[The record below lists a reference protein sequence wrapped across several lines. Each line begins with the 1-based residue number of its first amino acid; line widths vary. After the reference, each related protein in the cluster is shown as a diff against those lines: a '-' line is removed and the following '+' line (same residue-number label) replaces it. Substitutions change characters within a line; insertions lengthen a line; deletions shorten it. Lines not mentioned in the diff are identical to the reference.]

1 MLNSLKLQWL
11 VTLKEETNMING
23 SVEFIAELENNL
35 VEIDQDILDLEK
47 GIEKLELKIDK
58 KNEFKIDTIKKNK
71 TIQSEISMLKK
82 ALNSANKKREE
93 IVQSNAERTYKDV
106 KEIISRFKDEQRTT
120 TNDKNLLIVQKIEE
134 IRSLHSEI
142 LARDK
147 EVEQELQQFIE
158 QVKVHLDKEPQKD
171 LMLYGESITQY
182 EQLQYSNRIS
192 FSEGTTFVNDVKE
205 MKLGIQGGLYNPI
218 QLQEKALDELKER
231 LAR

>member
-1 MLNSLKLQWL
+1 MLNSLTTQWL

-47 GIEKLELKIDK
+47 GIEKLELKIDT

-71 TIQSEISMLKK
+71 TIQSEITMLKK
-82 ALNSANKKREE
+82 ALNGANKKREE

-106 KEIISRFKDEQRTT
+106 KEIVSRFKDEQRNT

-142 LARDK
+142 LAKDK
-147 EVEQELQQFIE
+147 EVEQEIQQFIE

-171 LMLYGESITQY
+171 LILYGESITQY
-182 EQLQYSNRIS
+182 EHLQYSNRIS

-205 MKLGIQGGLYNPI
+205 MHLGIKGGLYNPI
-218 QLQEKALDELKER
+218 QLRETALDELKER

>member
-1 MLNSLKLQWL
+1 MLNSLTTQWL

-35 VEIDQDILDLEK
+35 IEIDQDILDLEK
-47 GIEKLELKIDK
+47 GIKKLELKIDK

-71 TIQSEISMLKK
+71 TIQSEINMLKK

-106 KEIISRFKDEQRTT
+106 KDLLQRFKDEQRNT
-120 TNDKNLLIVQKIEE
+120 TNDKNLQIVQKIEE

-142 LARDK
+142 NTMDK
-147 EVEQELQQFIE
+147 EVEQEIQQFIE

-171 LMLYGESITQY
+171 LILYGESITQY
-182 EQLQYSNRIS
+182 EQLQHSNRIL
-192 FSEGTTFVNDVKE
+192 FLEGTTFVNDVKE
-205 MKLGIQGGLYNPI
+205 MHLGIQGGLYKPI
-218 QLQEKALDELKER
+218 QLRETALDELKER
-231 LAR
+231 LVK

>member
-1 MLNSLKLQWL
+1 MLNSLTTQWL

-47 GIEKLELKIDK
+47 GIEKLELKIDT

-71 TIQSEISMLKK
+71 TIQSEINMLKK
-82 ALNSANKKREE
+82 ALNSANTKREE

-106 KEIISRFKDEQRTT
+106 KDLLQRFKNEQRDT

-142 LARDK
+142 NVMDK
-147 EVEQELQQFIE
+147 EVEQEIQQFIE

-182 EQLQYSNRIS
+182 EQLQHSNRIS
-192 FSEGTTFVNDVKE
+192 FLEGTTFVNDVKE
-205 MKLGIQGGLYNPI
+205 IHLGIQGGLYKPI
-218 QLQEKALDELKER
+218 QLRETALDELKER
-231 LAR
+231 LVK

>member
-1 MLNSLKLQWL
+1 
-11 VTLKEETNMING
+11 MING

-35 VEIDQDILDLEK
+35 VEIDQDILGLEK
-47 GIEKLELKIDK
+47 GIEKLELKIDT

-71 TIQSEISMLKK
+71 TIQSEITMLKK
-82 ALNSANKKREE
+82 ALNSANTKREE

-106 KEIISRFKDEQRTT
+106 KDLLQRFKDEQRNT

-147 EVEQELQQFIE
+147 EVEQEIQQFIE

-182 EQLQYSNRIS
+182 EQLQHSNRIS
-192 FSEGTTFVNDVKE
+192 FLEGTTFVNEVKE
-205 MKLGIQGGLYNPI
+205 MHLGIQGGLYNPI
-218 QLQEKALDELKER
+218 QLRESALDELKER
-231 LAR
+231 LTR

>member
-1 MLNSLKLQWL
+1 MLNSLTLQWL

-47 GIEKLELKIDK
+47 GIEKLELKIDT

-71 TIQSEISMLKK
+71 TIQSEITMLKK

-106 KEIISRFKDEQRTT
+106 KEIISRFKDEQRNT

-142 LARDK
+142 LAKDK
-147 EVEQELQQFIE
+147 EVEQEIQQFIE

-171 LMLYGESITQY
+171 LILYGESITQY
-182 EQLQYSNRIS
+182 EQLQHSNRIS
-192 FSEGTTFVNDVKE
+192 FLEGTTFVNDVKE
-205 MKLGIQGGLYNPI
+205 IHLGIQGGLYNPI
-218 QLQEKALDELKER
+218 QLRESALDELKER

>member
-1 MLNSLKLQWL
+1 
-11 VTLKEETNMING
+11 MING

-47 GIEKLELKIDK
+47 GIEKLELKIDT

-71 TIQSEISMLKK
+71 TIQSEITMLKK

-106 KEIISRFKDEQRTT
+106 KEIVSRFKDEQRNT
-120 TNDKNLLIVQKIEE
+120 TNDKNLQIVQKIEE
-134 IRSLHSEI
+134 IRLLHSEI
-142 LARDK
+142 LAKDK
-147 EVEQELQQFIE
+147 EVEQEIQQFIE

-182 EQLQYSNRIS
+182 EHLQYSNRIS

-205 MKLGIQGGLYNPI
+205 MHLGIQGGLYKPI
-218 QLQEKALDELKER
+218 QLRETALDELKER
-231 LAR
+231 LVK

>member
-1 MLNSLKLQWL
+1 
-11 VTLKEETNMING
+11 MING

-47 GIEKLELKIDK
+47 GIEKLELKIDT

-71 TIQSEISMLKK
+71 TIQSEINMLKK

-106 KEIISRFKDEQRTT
+106 KEIISRFKDEQRNT
-120 TNDKNLLIVQKIEE
+120 TNDKNLQIVQKIEE

-142 LARDK
+142 NTMDK
-147 EVEQELQQFIE
+147 EVEQEIQQFIE

-171 LMLYGESITQY
+171 LILYGESITQY
-182 EQLQYSNRIS
+182 EQLQHNNRIS
-192 FSEGTTFVNDVKE
+192 FLEGTTFVNDVKE
-205 MKLGIQGGLYNPI
+205 MHLGIQGGLYKPI
-218 QLQEKALDELKER
+218 QLKEKALDELKER
-231 LAR
+231 LVK